1 MSGPENASRDDPPDP
16 VLAGP
21 RASRYVRESSFP
33 DIPRLDK
40 PDGAVATVMEGNAE
54 QLDANDC
61 SRLAWLH
68 LNLARPGA
76 AKRAVRRGCDID
88 EDKYNIVNLAER
100 LEIV

>member
-1 MSGPENASRDDPPDP
+1 
-16 VLAGP
+16 
-21 RASRYVRESSFP
+21 
-33 DIPRLDK
+33 
-40 PDGAVATVMEGNAE
+40 MEGNAE